1 MPLYKVFVAQI
12 IPEELEFYSHGR
24 FVIDTSINDIGLDVV
39 LALLSERDMHRI
51 AVELG
56 IIADPACAVPV
67 GMRYQLC
74 GFAVDPLALSAT
86 PTFTAESGHRI
97 WVIRDFNTHML

>member
-1 MPLYKVFVAQI
+1 MTRFKIFVAQI
-12 IPEELEFYSHGR
+12 VPEELEFYSHGR
-24 FVIDTSINDIGLDVV
+24 FVIDTSISDIGLDAV
-39 LALLSERDMHRI
+39 LALLSECDMRRI

-67 GMRYQLC
+67 GMRYELC
-74 GFAVDPLALSAT
+74 GFAVDPLELSAT
-86 PTFTAESGHRI
+86 PTFTTESGHRI